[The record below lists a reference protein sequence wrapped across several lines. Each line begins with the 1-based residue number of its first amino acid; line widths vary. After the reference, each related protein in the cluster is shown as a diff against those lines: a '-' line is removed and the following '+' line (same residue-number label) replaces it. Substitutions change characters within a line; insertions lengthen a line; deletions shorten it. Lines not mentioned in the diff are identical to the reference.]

1 MLETND
7 YEVIT
12 SCLNGRTN
20 DFEKLVERYQKVIF
34 NSVYRIV
41 NDFDDAEDITQ
52 TVFIK
57 AFENL
62 ENFKPEYKFFSWI
75 YRIMI
80 NQTINWK
87 KRGSQF
93 SELNDN
99 MVSPI
104 KTPEE
109 KYYSDSLSEKIQDS
123 VAELEIDS
131 RVVIVLKHFVS
142 LPYRDIS
149 YILDLPEKTVKS
161 RLFTARQLLSK
172 QLTKNGIK
180 LYD

>member
-1 MLETND
+1 MVETND
-7 YEVIT
+7 YEIIKN
-12 SCLNGRTN
+12 CLNGKTD
-20 DFEKLVERYQKVIF
+20 DFEKLVDRYQKVIF
-34 NSVYRIV
+34 NTVFKIV
-41 NDFDDAEDITQ
+41 NDYDDAEDITQ
-52 TVFIK
+52 IVFMR

-62 ENFKPEYKFFSWI
+62 KNFKSEYKFFSWI
-75 YRIMI
+75 YRIMM
-80 NQTINWK
+80 NEAINWK
-87 KRGSQF
+87 KRGNQF
-93 SELNDN
+93 SELDDN

-123 VAELEIDS
+123 VAELQIDH